1 MHEVDEAPWACFV
14 SKLRRDLLAFAAECP
29 AELGQAW
36 PAAAIEDKCQQQSW
50 DDHWHVRS
58 SQRREAAAAADLK
71 RQDWAVPEEIP
82 TTAF

>member
-1 MHEVDEAPWACFV
+1 MLEVDAARWPCDV
-14 SKLRRDLLAFAAECP
+14 SQLRRDVLAFAAECP

-58 SQRREAAAAADLK
+58 CQRRAAAAAADLK
-71 RQDWAVPEEIP
+71 GQDWAVPEEVP
-82 TTAF
+82 TTAL